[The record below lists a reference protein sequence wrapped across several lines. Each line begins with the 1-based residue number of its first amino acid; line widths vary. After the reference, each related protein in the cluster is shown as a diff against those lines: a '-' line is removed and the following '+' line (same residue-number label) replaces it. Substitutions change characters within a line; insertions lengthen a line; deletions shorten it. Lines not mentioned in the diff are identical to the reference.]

1 MNFRKLDAALKVIQ
15 KGGDDEMAR
24 KTTCDS
30 LKGQLEL
37 QVAELKFKKLQ
48 QEQKRDVNSRAME
61 GYLYSFHPD
70 LENWE
75 VTWEENED
83 VVAAIA
89 KIDKQIAVREKM
101 LTELF

>member
-1 MNFRKLDAALKVIQ
+1 MEFKKLDLALKTIQ

-24 KTTCDS
+24 KATCDT

-48 QEQKRDVNSRAME
+48 QEQKRNVNERAME

-75 VTWEENED
+75 VTWEENEI
-83 VVAAIA
+83 VERSIA
-89 KIDKQIAVREKM
+89 KLEKHIAVREKM
-101 LTELF
+101 LTQLF